1 MIKKWKHILYGARI
15 SRKDRLR
22 VCYSSWFGVCFI
34 KPVLQGNINICILCN
49 KIPFSTVV
57 FFSFLIMRHLKKLSF
72 LLMPNLSIQG
82 TPSSSTS
89 KETSKLR
96 WKTFM
101 GRYLEVI
108 KVYSQTNRKWEIGN
122 KSHTVRKIKILLM
135 NTSSLWPR
143 VVMSQ
148 IRDAHIHWPG
158 AD

>member
-1 MIKKWKHILYGARI
+1 MIRKWKHILYGARI
-15 SRKDRLR
+15 SRKNRLC

-34 KPVLQGNINICILCN
+34 KPVLQGNINICILYN

-57 FFSFLIMRHLKKLSF
+57 FFSFLTVPTWKTSF

-89 KETSKLR
+89 RETSKLR

-108 KVYSQTNRKWEIGN
+108 KVYSQTNPKWEISN
-122 KSHTVRKIKILLM
+122 KSHTVRKIKTLLM

-148 IRDAHIHWPG
+148 RKDAHIHWTG